1 MVVPKKQ
8 SEKDWESGKNNSQE
22 RKLMKLSEDEIKD
35 IIKSADLTEK
45 DEASLI
51 TRIQN
56 LIKAKEEEK
65 EEKAAEA
72 EDKPKFIPFGIVDLD
87 TISDKSNDGLGYILM
102 APDDS
107 DFGEIPFKIT
117 EAIRIFNES
126 KKGRKIPVKSVSEA
140 CAAIPSKIWKQVGLK
155 IKTKESVYF
164 QSVQNI
170 TIPQL

>member
-1 MVVPKKQ
+1 
-8 SEKDWESGKNNSQE
+8 
-22 RKLMKLSEDEIKD
+22 MKLSEDEIKD
-35 IIKSADLTEK
+35 IIKSANLAEK

-126 KKGRKIPVKSVSEA
+126 KKGRKIPVKSISEA

-155 IKTKESVYF
+155 VKTKESVYF